1 MILSPLVRLVLT
13 CSPSSWS
20 ASLVK
25 NDLPDLDHRFI
36 SSVAS
41 SFVISSSL
49 GLAKSVEVFVK
60 TESGLCFKRKG
71 RDLTASIVVVVEI
84 SLEEISIWVG
94 GQESPEDPAPYLYTS
109 ENTVRKPMS

>member
-1 MILSPLVRLVLT
+1 MVLT
-13 CSPSSWS
+13 R
-20 ASLVK
+20 SLEPPLAK

-36 SSVAS
+36 SLWAASVM
-41 SFVISSSL
+41 SSSL

-60 TESGLCFKRKG
+60 TESGLCFQRKG

-94 GQESPEDPAPYLYTS
+94 GQESPEDPAPHLYHS
-109 ENTVRKPMS
+109 RRNTVRKRMS